1 MIKHKIIG
9 VSDENVIALCIIMSI
24 AIFLLDSSISLG
36 VAGGVPYVVVVL
48 VSLWSPRRRLPYY
61 VAIGAALLTILG
73 FYSSP
78 PGGELWK
85 VIFNRSLALFAIG
98 ITAILGVQRKNL
110 QIEKEKA
117 LDAIKGLE
125 GLIPICM
132 YCHCIRDDE
141 GAWNKLEAYIS
152 SHSEAEFSHGVCP
165 KCEPKFHASLGLNN
179 HDE

>member
-1 MIKHKIIG
+1 MKIHKIIKVTDG
-9 VSDENVIALCIIMSI
+9 KVIALCIIMSI

-36 VAGGVPYVVVVL
+36 VAGGVPYIIVVL
-48 VSLWSPRRRLPYY
+48 VSLWSPRKRLPYY
-61 VAIGAALLTILG
+61 VAIGAVLLTILG

-98 ITAILGVQRKNL
+98 ITAILSVQRKSL
-110 QIEKEKA
+110 QEEKA
-117 LDAIKGLE
+117 LGGIKILK

-132 YCHCIRDDE
+132 YCHSIRDDE

-165 KCEPKFHASLGLNN
+165 KCAPKFHASLGLNN
-179 HDE
+179 E